1 MLDVRKHTIRYLKI
15 TEPDKSID
23 RKSTTRG
30 TSTLK
35 ENKLGLSVK
44 QIMELSSNSFNTFY
58 NKPIETSPSFLIL
71 ICK

>member
-44 QIMELSSNSFNTFY
+44 QIMELSSNSFNTF
-58 NKPIETSPSFLIL
+58 
-71 ICK
+71 